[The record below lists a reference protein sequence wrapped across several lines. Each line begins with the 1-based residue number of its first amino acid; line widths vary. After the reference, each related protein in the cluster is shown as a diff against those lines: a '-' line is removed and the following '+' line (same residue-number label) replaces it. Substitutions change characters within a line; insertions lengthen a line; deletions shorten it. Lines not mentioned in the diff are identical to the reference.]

1 MIEYPASSN
10 AVELVKFFNDVV
22 IYSPLPCTQ
31 KETTKPPAAEP
42 AKSTNNQ
49 STKASVVTRPL
60 SSANPF
66 RRRYCVDKQSG
77 EITSIV
83 SSSKSSPLASSD
95 SPRNNN
101 RADTTVKSSRPHAKQ
116 PVTPADKTAKFD
128 APQASWFSTTAT
140 SRLVPN
146 FDALIKQHA
155 TSGCAAT
162 ATSTISSSSSASHSN
177 LSPVDWVAHM
187 YATDVYP
194 TMVAALAAVCRQR
207 DRLEVMG
214 TTFIS
219 TSCTTDADANIAP
232 PSVSVSFS
240 MNNSGDI
247 CSAGGGGG
255 GVDETSSRTID
266 PQQTSSLRRTPSASG
281 SATRSTLPLRRH
293 QSALTTA
300 SGSQARNWLGQLAS
314 LVDTSDPLSMLSPS
328 TMRRLLLEAPARRA
342 ATAALIS
349 DGLGSVVSATVMLV
363 GDVLLSASLSLLEEA
378 VTTELILHSSP
389 IARDC
394 VTSFVKAVAAIEELR
409 RRLWESASN
418 QPAVLKGSSAFSPR
432 TFVAIK
438 QWSLC
443 SSQLTD
449 IVMRSHVVVT
459 FQQQQKTQPI
469 PPTPP
474 APANTSNTTQALDIG
489 KERIDGVAKQQLQDH
504 LQHATIVLSRLCS
517 GTNLESGNA
526 DHSAA
531 HGRLVDQQYVLLH
544 ATMAHHRDDG
554 VVGLHQ
560 AMVDTLRVGRTPPR
574 AAPETSTAE
583 DGQQSTQQE
592 QQQQQSPL
600 KTASFRVAPTAM
612 RRRPSAAS
620 QHHPAAV
627 HSSPPPSSASSAHW
641 MRTFAQSLQTYR
653 GDLAVFLATNHCSGA
668 ADVGLLQNQRQS
680 KDDVVVRNAAPIPP
694 AVLSCALI
702 RAAVRHYMVT
712 SLRSHKEHHRCS
724 GGAMTAHR
732 GAGGDAEDEEED
744 EDLIKV
750 VSQGI
755 PWPYPLAL
763 LQELVNV
770 HGGDA
775 VVRRNIFVG
784 AAGLLATIIGK
795 KNPQSSTNSSRDDA
809 HESIDG
815 ALGVLRLWQQC
826 FHPDVIAPAVEGTGA
841 PKCVGDAA
849 RRSATAHVQR
859 VVWLRDA
866 LYSL

>member
-83 SSSKSSPLASSD
+83 SSSKSSSVASSD

-116 PVTPADKTAKFD
+116 PVTPADKTAKVD
-128 APQASWFSTTAT
+128 APQASWFSATAT

-162 ATSTISSSSSASHSN
+162 ATSTISSSSSASHGN

-187 YATDVYP
+187 FTTNVYP
-194 TMVAALAAVCRQR
+194 AMVAALAAVCRQR

-247 CSAGGGGG
+247 CSAGGGG
-255 GVDETSSRTID
+255 VDETSSRTID
-266 PQQTSSLRRTPSASG
+266 PQQTSSLRRTASASG

-418 QPAVLKGSSAFSPR
+418 QPAVLKGSSTFSPR

-438 QWSLC
+438 QWSLS

-459 FQQQQKTQPI
+459 YQQQQKTQPI

-474 APANTSNTTQALDIG
+474 APASTSNTQALDIG
-489 KERIDGVAKQQLQDH
+489 KEHIDGVAKQQLQDH

-517 GTNLESGNA
+517 GTNLESGDA

-531 HGRLVDQQYVLLH
+531 HGRLVDQQYVLLR
-544 ATMAHHRDDG
+544 ATMSHHHDDG

-560 AMVDTLRVGRTPPR
+560 AMVDALRVRRTPPR
-574 AAPETSTAE
+574 VGPTTSSSSCHSPRVPETSTAE
-583 DGQQSTQQE
+583 DGQQSKQQE

-653 GDLAVFLATNHCSGA
+653 GDLAVFLATNHCSS
-668 ADVGLLQNQRQS
+668 QS
-680 KDDVVVRNAAPIPP
+680 NDNVVRNAAPAPP

-702 RAAVRHYMVT
+702 RAAVRHYMVS

-732 GAGGDAEDEEED
+732 GAGGDAEEED
-744 EDLIKV
+744 EDLIRV

-826 FHPDVIAPAVEGTGA
+826 FHPDVIAPAVEGSGA